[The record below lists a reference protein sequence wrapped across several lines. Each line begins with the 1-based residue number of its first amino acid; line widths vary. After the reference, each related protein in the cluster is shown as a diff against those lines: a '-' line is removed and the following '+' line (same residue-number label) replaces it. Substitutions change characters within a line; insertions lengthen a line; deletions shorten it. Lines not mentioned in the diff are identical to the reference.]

1 MATISSGSVEAG
13 TTQSNP
19 GRSEQISKVICPK
32 MDTVYNIKFP
42 ELTRYHGM
50 PRRYEE
56 TRPVVVQ
63 TFAHRKILGLG
74 HDIHVRLM
82 EHLESEKTEAIQ
94 RAEKEI
100 WRQADIR
107 TEMAIKA
114 TREEMAGEVAK
125 ALAEQGGM
133 LKN

>member
-1 MATISSGSVEAG
+1 MHLKPKFQECSYQIKKATISSGSVESG

-63 TFAHRKILGLG
+63 TFAHRKILGMFSLC
-74 HDIHVRLM
+74 
-82 EHLESEKTEAIQ
+82 
-94 RAEKEI
+94 
-100 WRQADIR
+100 
-107 TEMAIKA
+107 
-114 TREEMAGEVAK
+114 
-125 ALAEQGGM
+125 
-133 LKN
+133 